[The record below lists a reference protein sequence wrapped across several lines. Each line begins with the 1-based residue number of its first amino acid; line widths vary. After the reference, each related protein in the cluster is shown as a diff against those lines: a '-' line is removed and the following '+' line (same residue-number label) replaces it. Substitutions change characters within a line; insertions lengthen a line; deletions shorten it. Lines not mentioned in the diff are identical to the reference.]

1 MCLKFRIFKCHHT
14 KANIMFKSYTSNDN
28 LLLPPCLGDLIPA
41 SDPVRVVDRI
51 IEQLDLTTL
60 YSRYS
65 RLGSHAYHP
74 RLMLKLI
81 VYAYLRNVYSSRRI
95 EDLCRNDIR
104 FLWLNGMHAPD
115 HNSINRFRSG
125 RLNGALKEVFSTI
138 VKFLV
143 SEGLVSLETMYTD
156 GTKIESSANRY
167 TFVWGK
173 SISTRINKIAEQLNE
188 LWSYAESVT
197 KQELMQETALLP
209 EDITAEK
216 VSEVVDRID
225 ETLHDV
231 DCDKKVKQKVKRVKK
246 AWPEQL
252 KRYEEQEQI
261 LDGRNS
267 YSKTDP
273 DATFM
278 RMKEDHML
286 NGQLKPAF
294 NVQISTNQQFI
305 SNYTFHQTTAD
316 TTTYISHM
324 EEFKALYGFYP
335 KESIADSGYGS
346 EENYLYAK
354 DKGINTFIKYNY
366 FHKEQTKK
374 WRTDPFRSS
383 NFYYNEIKNC
393 YYCPMGQQMR
403 WLGKRKQ
410 RTKTGFEQEIHVY
423 VAIRCQ
429 GCPLRSLCHKSK
441 NNRRIEVNHRLNRLK
456 AHEKEKLLS
465 DLGIVHRS
473 QRPQDVEATFGNLK
487 NNKNF
492 KRFLCRGKSKVEV
505 EFGLL
510 AIAHNI
516 AKVAS

>member
-1 MCLKFRIFKCHHT
+1 
-14 KANIMFKSYTSNDN
+14 MFKSYTTNDN
-28 LLLPPCLGDLIPA
+28 LLLPPCLGDLIPD

-51 IEQLDLTTL
+51 IEQIDLSTL
-60 YSRYS
+60 YSKYS

-81 VYAYLRNVYSSRRI
+81 VYAYLRNIYSSRRI

-104 FLWLNGMHAPD
+104 FLWLNGMDVPD
-115 HNSINRFRSG
+115 HNTINRFRSG
-125 RLNGALKEVFSTI
+125 RLNGVLKEVFSTI

-143 SEGLVSLETMYTD
+143 CEGLVSLETTYTD
-156 GTKIESSANRY
+156 GTKIESAANRY

-173 SISTRINKIAEQLNE
+173 SISTRISKIADQLNE

-197 KQELMQETALLP
+197 KQELMEEAPLLP

-216 VSEVVDRID
+216 VSEVVGRID
-225 ETLHDV
+225 EALRDV

-252 KRYEEQEQI
+252 KRYQEQEQI

-305 SNYTFHQTTAD
+305 SNYTLHQTTAD
-316 TTTYISHM
+316 TTTYPQHM

-335 KESIADSGYGS
+335 KNLPVMSAMAAKRTTCMPRIKGLIRLSSITTSIKNKLRSGGQI
-346 EENYLYAK
+346 LFVLP
-354 DKGINTFIKYNY
+354 TFI
-366 FHKEQTKK
+366 
-374 WRTDPFRSS
+374 
-383 NFYYNEIKNC
+383 I
-393 YYCPMGQQMR
+393 
-403 WLGKRKQ
+403 
-410 RTKTGFEQEIHVY
+410 TKTRIVIIVQWGNKCAGWVNVNSVQKRGLNKKYIYIRRLVVRDVRLDHY
-423 VAIRCQ
+423 AINP
-429 GCPLRSLCHKSK
+429 GTT
-441 NNRRIEVNHRLNRLK
+441 E
-456 AHEKEKLLS
+456 
-465 DLGIVHRS
+465 G
-473 QRPQDVEATFGNLK
+473 
-487 NNKNF
+487 
-492 KRFLCRGKSKVEV
+492 
-505 EFGLL
+505 
-510 AIAHNI
+510 
-516 AKVAS
+516 